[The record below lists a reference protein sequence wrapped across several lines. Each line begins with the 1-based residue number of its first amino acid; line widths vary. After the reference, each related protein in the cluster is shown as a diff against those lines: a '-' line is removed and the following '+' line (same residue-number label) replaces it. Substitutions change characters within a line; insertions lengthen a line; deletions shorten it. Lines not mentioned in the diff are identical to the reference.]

1 MSHPRGLT
9 PEEAALWDKLSETVK
24 PLHPRI
30 PPRNGEG
37 DQPKAGGGAP
47 SVVQTG
53 GKNAAAAPTQK
64 PAKLPLPR
72 SAGVPLHPRAT
83 RGGPPPRPG
92 EEPGGLDSHWERRF
106 KGGVIAPD
114 FTLDLHG
121 HTLDSAH
128 ARLDDG
134 LIQAKAMGARVVL
147 VIAGKPRPVEAAD
160 RGERRG
166 AIRAKLL
173 DWLAAGPHGSD
184 IAAIRKAHRRH
195 GGEGALYLVLKRKR

>member
-9 PEEAALWDKLSETVK
+9 AEEASAWDKVAATVK
-24 PLHPRI
+24 PLI
-30 PPRNGEG
+30 PPRTGEG

-47 SVVQTG
+47 SVIATVY
-53 GKNAAAAPTQK
+53 KPTPATPIINSAK
-64 PAKLPLPR
+64 PPLPA
-72 SAGVPLHPRAT
+72 SARVPHHPHAT
-83 RGGPPPRPG
+83 RGGPPPRAG

-106 KGGVIAPD
+106 KGGVIEPD

-134 LIQAKAMGARVVL
+134 LCQARAMGARVVL
-147 VIAGKPRPVEAAD
+147 LSAGKPRPGEAAD

-184 IAAIRKAHRRH
+184 VAAIRKAHRRH
-195 GGEGALYLVLKRKR
+195 GGEGALYLVLRRKR

>member
-9 PEEAALWDKLSETVK
+9 PEEAALWDKVAATVR
-24 PLHPRI
+24 PLHPTRTVKI
-30 PPRNGEG
+30 APVALKAALSP
-37 DQPKAGGGAP
+37 QP
-47 SVVQTG
+47 
-53 GKNAAAAPTQK
+53 AAPF
-64 PAKLPLPR
+64 
-72 SAGVPLHPRAT
+72 S
-83 RGGPPPRPG
+83 PPPRTLAP
-92 EEPGGLDSHWERRF
+92 PPAKPAPPPPHRTDTGLDSHWERRF
-106 KGGVIAPD
+106 KGGVVEPD

-128 ARLDDG
+128 SRLDDG
-134 LIQAKAMGARVVL
+134 LTQAKAMGARVVL

-173 DWLAAGPHGSD
+173 DWLAAGPHGGD

-195 GGEGALYLVLKRKR
+195 GGEGALYLVLRRRR